1 MPKFVFLWTDLVLWL
16 LVAAAIG
23 YGVHARRTPSLRVTW
38 RHVAR
43 SAPAMAAAVVLA
55 VFIVVAL
62 LDSVHFRPRLDG
74 AGDGGVAYATRTLS
88 LLDVALSHARRTPSL
103 RVT

>member
-62 LDSVHFRPRLDG
+62 LDSVHFRPRLGG
-74 AGDGGVAYATRTLS
+74 AGGCTAGRSAAAAGRGGRKNAQAG
-88 LLDVALSHARRTPSL
+88 RRTAP
-103 RVT
+103 